1 MVDKDVHGISIAA
14 FLSIGARKIIG
25 SDAHL
30 SMLLEI
36 NH

>member
-14 FLSIGARKIIG
+14 FLPIGARKIIG

-30 SMLLEI
+30 SVLLEI